1 MDSWSIDVFAQK
13 GSIKRFVTSP
23 SHLQAEVGREELP
36 VWEREREEREGRR
49 ERREEQGPVSELQFK
64 VQPDTDNLEGK
75 WFHFPHI

>member
-1 MDSWSIDVFAQK
+1 M
-13 GSIKRFVTSP
+13 TSP

-75 WFHFPHI
+75 WFHFIFNSQVSFRARDEPHTL

>member
-1 MDSWSIDVFAQK
+1 M
-13 GSIKRFVTSP
+13 TSP

-49 ERREEQGPVSELQFK
+49 ERREEQGPVRELQFK

-75 WFHFPHI
+75 WFNFLSNSQVSFGAKDEPHTL